1 MTRHSPQHEELDGN
15 GLRAAPTTDGRWM
28 VVNAVGEAVKSPFG
42 TNAAAWRWIDCHTDD
57 WEAEVK
63 DRIGDAMARR

>member
-1 MTRHSPQHEELDGN
+1 LTALSSDQG
-15 GLRAAPTTDGRWM
+15 GLRAVPTPDGGGWM
-28 VVNAVGEAVKSPFG
+28 VVNAAGEVVQSPFE
-42 TNAAAWRWIDCHTDD
+42 TNAAAWRWIDCHTND